1 MHDGDPIF
9 QELGEALY
17 LPENVLRSGEDVFLD
32 DLTVGDVQNTLQVPL
47 DIVKSNGYEMI
58 STILGL
64 DKGVLKAPVVEEE

>member
-1 MHDGDPIF
+1 M
-9 QELGEALY
+9 
-17 LPENVLRSGEDVFLD
+17 RSGEDVFLD